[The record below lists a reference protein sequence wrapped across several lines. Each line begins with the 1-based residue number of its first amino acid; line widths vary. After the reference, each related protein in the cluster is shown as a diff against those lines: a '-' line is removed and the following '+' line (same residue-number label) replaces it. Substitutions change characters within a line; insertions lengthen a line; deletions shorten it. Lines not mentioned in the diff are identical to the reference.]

1 MRGKSVVLLLL
12 ALGCGLVA
20 SIGISQM
27 MDRGAP
33 PPANNGET
41 EPIFVALVDLNAN
54 DLLNAQV
61 LKLEEWPKGKIPNG
75 ALTKLEQIDGKRCK
89 QKLYAGEPI
98 LQAKIRGSE
107 EDVLPSDGIPQ
118 GFRVVSVRT
127 DSVSGTGLIV
137 PGDRVDVLVFLN
149 KNPSTGVHETSA
161 RTILQDI
168 KVYAV
173 DATYVGKQDS
183 DGHLVSGKTV
193 SLLVTPGQAE
203 KVTLASEMGSIRLI
217 IRSPADNAESN
228 TDGASVADIYGGTDK
243 NFREQEQ
250 KPGDGAR
257 GLKDLIAPVAPPPPP
272 PIPAPVAV
280 EPPPSSWKMILL
292 EGSTLR
298 EVSFPQGDDDFPLKP
313 AATSGDP
320 AATGAASPPPVDS
333 KPADAAPQDSN
344 SNSSSTAPDATPE
357 EPKD

>member
-1 MRGKSVVLLLL
+1 MRSKSVVLILL

-27 MDRGAP
+27 MDHGP
-33 PPANNGET
+33 PPQPSGET
-41 EPIFVALVDLNAN
+41 EPIFVALTDLNAN
-54 DLLNAQV
+54 DLLTAQV
-61 LKLEEWPKGKIPNG
+61 IKLEEWPKGKIPNG
-75 ALTKLEQIDGKRCK
+75 AVTKLEQLEGKRCK

-98 LQAKIRGSE
+98 LAGKIRGSE

-118 GFRVVSVRT
+118 GFRVVSVKT

-149 KNPSTGVHETSA
+149 KNPNTGVHETSA

-183 DGHLVSGKTV
+183 DGTLISGKTV
-193 SLLVTPGQAE
+193 SLLVTPPQAE
-203 KVTLASEMGSIRLI
+203 KVTLATEMGSIRLI
-217 IRSPADNAESN
+217 IRSPADNSETN
-228 TDGASVADIYGGTDK
+228 TEGASVADIYGGGDK

-250 KPGDGAR
+250 KDNSKT
-257 GLKDLIAPVAPPPPP
+257 LKELIGSSAPPPPP
-272 PIPAPVAV
+272 PAPVAV
-280 EPPPSSWKMILL
+280 EPPAPPWRMTVL

-298 EVSFPQGDDDFPLKP
+298 EVTFPQADDDLP
-313 AATSGDP
+313 AAAP
-320 AATGAASPPPVDS
+320 VSPP
-333 KPADAAPQDSN
+333 DAAP
-344 SNSSSTAPDATPE
+344 ATPPANDGGGAKPEEVGPGGGAPAKPAE
-357 EPKD
+357 EPGN